1 MTTTYLTLDEVLAIH
16 ADQIERYGGALGVR
30 DRAGLES
37 ALAMPRAGFGGE
49 MLHPTLFEQ
58 AAAYLFHVARNHPFV
73 DGNKRVALAVALV
86 FLGLNDV
93 EIDAGEDELVELVLG
108 IATGERTKAEA
119 AQFLKARQQ
128 AWTR

>member
-1 MTTTYLTLDEVLAIH
+1 MTLTYLTLDEVLAIH
-16 ADQIERYGGALGVR
+16 ADQIARYGGMLGIR

-58 AAAYLFHVARNHPFV
+58 AAAYLFHLARNHPFV

-86 FLGLNDV
+86 FLALNDV
-93 EIDAGEDELVELVLG
+93 EIDAGEDEVVDLVLG
-108 IATGERTKAEA
+108 IATGERTKADA
-119 AQFLKARQQ
+119 AQLLKAWQQ
-128 AWTR
+128 A